1 MSPIRICLISV
12 YCLVLCLARTQS
24 VYISPEIN
32 VKNDFSYY
40 LLYHP
45 DGTTSLLRDK
55 SFKLILQT
63 LYPDFT
69 LSQEKTIDIP
79 GKKWRIIEIYER
91 QNHIGIF
98 YLNKQESEYFMYY
111 SEYNSQGI
119 LQSEKKLYASKE
131 LLNNENLKIISSA
144 DQNWMSIS
152 FYNLNH
158 EKQLILYN
166 RREDS
171 IYYSINLEKILTGES
186 KKFHFFEVSNK
197 GGVYMFGRTNE
208 SATKK
213 KMQAIFCK
221 LDSKAN
227 RSDYQILAF
236 DNVTFNETK
245 IKFDNINNRFV
256 IGGLYSE
263 RNQQKPKGYFIC
275 YLNEDLSHYVSQNIP
290 FTEELLNEWNGKNKK
305 SVLASS
311 ELRTR
316 YVILKQDGG
325 CLIFYENTKELTRRP
340 YFTTSDPTGSYPSR
354 WYDYYFDDIIVAS
367 LDREGKLS
375 WDRVLHKR
383 QYSQDDEGLFSSFF
397 IFSTSALLRIVFND
411 AISSEGT
418 VSEYLLRSDGQSIRK
433 SILNTSY
440 KNLNLRFQDAIEID
454 ASSLLIP
461 SENNGRLNLVKIVF
475 D

>member
-197 GGVYMFGRTNE
+197 GGVYVW
-208 SATKK
+208 
-213 KMQAIFCK
+213 Q
-221 LDSKAN
+221 
-227 RSDYQILAF
+227 
-236 DNVTFNETK
+236 
-245 IKFDNINNRFV
+245 
-256 IGGLYSE
+256 
-263 RNQQKPKGYFIC
+263 NQ
-275 YLNEDLSHYVSQNIP
+275 
-290 FTEELLNEWNGKNKK
+290 
-305 SVLASS
+305 
-311 ELRTR
+311 
-316 YVILKQDGG
+316 
-325 CLIFYENTKELTRRP
+325 
-340 YFTTSDPTGSYPSR
+340 
-354 WYDYYFDDIIVAS
+354 
-367 LDREGKLS
+367 
-375 WDRVLHKR
+375 
-383 QYSQDDEGLFSSFF
+383 
-397 IFSTSALLRIVFND
+397 
-411 AISSEGT
+411 
-418 VSEYLLRSDGQSIRK
+418 
-433 SILNTSY
+433 
-440 KNLNLRFQDAIEID
+440 
-454 ASSLLIP
+454 
-461 SENNGRLNLVKIVF
+461 
-475 D
+475 